1 MYVKQ
6 VCNFIPFMGLAEKS
20 AKLEEI
26 GKKLN
31 WNTWKAHE
39 NLNFRRKGERNLIKS
54 GLYIERYSYLIFKQ

>member
-31 WNTWKAHE
+31 WKKLNCDYLKSTWEPELQEK
-39 NLNFRRKGERNLIKS
+39 RGEKFDKKRI
-54 GLYIERYSYLIFKQ
+54 IHREI

>member
-31 WNTWKAHE
+31 WSDYLKSTWEPELQEK
-39 NLNFRRKGERNLIKS
+39 RGEKFDKKRI
-54 GLYIERYSYLIFKQ
+54 IHREI

>member
-6 VCNFIPFMGLAEKS
+6 VCNLIPFMGLAEKS

-31 WNTWKAHE
+31 WSDYLKSTWEPELQEKRGRE
-39 NLNFRRKGERNLIKS
+39 IW
-54 GLYIERYSYLIFKQ
+54 